1 MKSIFF
7 NVKKPI
13 GAGIIQNFNICIINK
28 KLKRSMFTK
37 IGKIR
42 NLKKSGDLLSTTDNK
57 SIIKVGDNTSGL
69 NFNSLDLAN
78 NIVKKQEQYIIEKTS
93 GSTTTV
99 VIKDIGTGLTFP
111 MVVNRHLA
119 TYGKINKN
127 NILNLKEGELNA
139 TTNAFIRYKAMRIE
153 KAEEAFKQKKI
164 SKDQFLVFL
173 KRFNAIDLSYV
184 HATICDI
191 VAESVEDGE
200 EYFTIVYHV
209 LTTKPTIV
217 DYGYPNIY
225 KPIYLYYNE
234 ETDTTYY
241 TIALTYV
248 QKLKKKDYYAFY
260 VLKNRKAFKN
270 DTEEVQNTL
279 ANNIKKVTEVN

>member
-1 MKSIFF
+1 
-7 NVKKPI
+7 
-13 GAGIIQNFNICIINK
+13 
-28 KLKRSMFTK
+28 
-37 IGKIR
+37 
-42 NLKKSGDLLSTTDNK
+42 
-57 SIIKVGDNTSGL
+57 
-69 NFNSLDLAN
+69 LDLA
-78 NIVKKQEQYIIEKTS
+78 KKQEQYLFEQTS

-99 VIKDIGTGLTFP
+99 VIKNISTGLTSP
-111 MVVNRHLA
+111 IVVNRHLA

-139 TTNAFIRYKAMRIE
+139 NTNVFLRYKAMRIE

-191 VAESVEDGE
+191 VSESVEDGE

-217 DYGYPNIY
+217 DYGGPNIY
-225 KPIYLYYNE
+225 KPIYLYSNK
-234 ETDTTYY
+234 ETNVTYY
-241 TIALTYV
+241 TIALTFV

-260 VLKNRKAFKN
+260 VLKNKKAFKN

-279 ANNIKKVTEVN
+279 AYNIKKVSEINTFQMLDVNKKCINISLDEIIPDEVFPDSIYSNNITNYVPFIPYLFD